1 MSWEGVGKGV
11 FSPEKFVIVQHM
23 KKTTKVLLS
32 GLVGLSLIPV
42 AGLFYLNLQADK
54 MLYYKYG
61 KAYWLKPNPAQCD
74 EYRLGYF
81 KDLRPASVSGA
92 SASAPRHGHLDLS
105 CEAAL
110 KFPAESRFASNSEG
124 LKIHYRVFPAPPARR
139 PAKSSSPSETPLLL
153 HVSGITSTWLNG
165 ARYAKAAERMGFQLI
180 AMEMRNHGISDHNQA
195 GVSYGCKEKN
205 DVKAV
210 LSALQKDFPKSP
222 ILLWGSSG
230 GSMAILNAAPS
241 LPSEFPQVKA
251 LLVESP
257 SSSLRDVAESKS
269 PGLPPW
275 LYETAI
281 GIAGMRAGVK
291 FQDCAATTLAPQV
304 QLPTWVVVNKADPLT
319 PPWMAKK
326 IHAALP
332 AALRSL
338 TIYPH
343 GGHEAVWNGQ
353 PEQYEADL
361 EKFWKQNVKLI
372 QAKEKPKPS

>member
-1 MSWEGVGKGV
+1 
-11 FSPEKFVIVQHM
+11 M
-23 KKTTKVLLS
+23 KKSTQILFSALL
-32 GLVGLSLIPV
+32 GLSLIPV

-61 KAYWLKPNPAQCD
+61 KAYWLKANPAQCD
-74 EYRLGYF
+74 DYRKGYF
-81 KDLRPASVSGA
+81 KDLRPGA
-92 SASAPRHGHLDLS
+92 SADSNLDLS

-110 KFPAESRFASNSEG
+110 KLTAESRFASNSEG
-124 LKIHYRVFPAPPARR
+124 MNIHYRVFPDQTP
-139 PAKSSSPSETPLLL
+139 KSTSKSTTTKASADAPLLL

-180 AMEMRNHGISDHNQA
+180 SMEMRNHGISDHNQA
-195 GVSYGCKEKN
+195 GVSYGCKEKE

-210 LSALQKDFPKSP
+210 LSALQKDFPQRP

-241 LPSEFPQVKA
+241 LPSQFPQVKA

-291 FQDCAATTLAPQV
+291 FQDCAATTLAPEV
-304 QLPTWVVVNKADPLT
+304 KLPTWVVVNQEDPLT

-353 PEQYEADL
+353 PEPYEADL
-361 EKFWKQNVKLI
+361 RKFWEQGRL
-372 QAKEKPKPS
+372 

>member
-1 MSWEGVGKGV
+1 
-11 FSPEKFVIVQHM
+11 
-23 KKTTKVLLS
+23 
-32 GLVGLSLIPV
+32 
-42 AGLFYLNLQADK
+42 
-54 MLYYKYG
+54 
-61 KAYWLKPNPAQCD
+61 
-74 EYRLGYF
+74 
-81 KDLRPASVSGA
+81 
-92 SASAPRHGHLDLS
+92 
-105 CEAAL
+105 
-110 KFPAESRFASNSEG
+110 
-124 LKIHYRVFPAPPARR
+124 
-139 PAKSSSPSETPLLL
+139 LLL

-195 GVSYGCKEKN
+195 GVSYGCKEKE

-210 LSALQKDFPKSP
+210 LSALQKDFPLRP

-230 GSMAILNAAPS
+230 GSMAILNAAPN
-241 LPSEFPQVKA
+241 LAREYPQVKA

-257 SSSLRDVAESKS
+257 SSSLRDVAEAKS

-291 FQDCAATTLAPQV
+291 FQDCAATTLAPEV
-304 QLPTWVVVNKADPLT
+304 KLPTWVVVNQEDPLT

-361 EKFWKQNVKLI
+361 RKFWKQGRL
-372 QAKEKPKPS
+372 

>member
-1 MSWEGVGKGV
+1 
-11 FSPEKFVIVQHM
+11 M
-23 KKTTKVLLS
+23 KKSTQILLS
-32 GLVGLSLIPV
+32 GLLGLGFIPV

-74 EYRLGYF
+74 DYRQGYF
-81 KDLRPASVSGA
+81 KDLRPGS
-92 SASAPRHGHLDLS
+92 SASAQPKGQIDLS

-110 KFPAESRFASNSEG
+110 KLPAESRFATNSEG
-124 LKIHYRVFPAPPARR
+124 LKIHYRVFPAPPAKST
-139 PAKSSSPSETPLLL
+139 AKSITKPPPPPTPLLL

-165 ARYAKAAERMGFQLI
+165 ARYAKAADRMGFQLI

-195 GVSYGCKEKN
+195 GVSYGCKEKE

-210 LSALQKDFPKSP
+210 LGALGKDFPGRP

-241 LPSEFPQVKA
+241 LPSEYPEVKA

-269 PGLPPW
+269 PGLPPFI
-275 LYETAI
+275 YETAI
-281 GIAGMRAGVK
+281 GIAGLRAGVK

-304 QLPTWVVVNKADPLT
+304 KLPTWVVVNKNDPLT
-319 PPWMAKK
+319 PPWMAQKVY
-326 IHAALP
+326 AALP
-332 AALRSL
+332 PGLRSMAL
-338 TIYPH
+338 YPQ

-353 PEQYEADL
+353 PEQYEGDL
-361 EKFWKQNVKLI
+361 RKFWQTSQL
-372 QAKEKPKPS
+372 

>member
-1 MSWEGVGKGV
+1 
-11 FSPEKFVIVQHM
+11 M
-23 KKTTKVLLS
+23 KKATKIILSALL
-32 GLVGLSLIPV
+32 GLSFIPV
-42 AGLFYLNLQADK
+42 AGLYYLNLQADK

-61 KAYWLKPNPAQCD
+61 KAYWIKPNPAQCD
-74 EYRLGYF
+74 DYRKGYF
-81 KDLRPASVSGA
+81 KDLRP
-92 SASAPRHGHLDLS
+92 SAEQTKSPQQNSLDLS

-110 KFPAESRFASNSEG
+110 KLPAESHFATNSEG
-124 LKIHYRVFPAPPARR
+124 MKIHYRVFPAPPKTPTHTR
-139 PAKSSSPSETPLLL
+139 PEGGSPAPLLL

-195 GVSYGCKEKN
+195 GVSYGCKEQA

-210 LSALQKDFPKSP
+210 LKALQTEFPDRP
-222 ILLWGSSG
+222 VLLWGSSG

-241 LPSEFPQVKA
+241 LPSAYPQVKA

-281 GIAGMRAGVK
+281 GIAGLRAGVR
-291 FQDCAATTLAPQV
+291 FADCAATALAPQV
-304 QLPTWVVVNKADPLT
+304 TLPTWVVVNQQDPLT
-319 PPWMAKK
+319 PPWMANK

-332 AALRSL
+332 PKLRSL
-338 TIYPH
+338 TVYPH

-353 PEQYEADL
+353 PKQYEADL
-361 EKFWKQNVKLI
+361 LKFWQRATNFQP
-372 QAKEKPKPS
+372 QAEMVN